1 MFFESSS
8 HTKGAREPVTG
19 YFLDWMKANVEAVV
33 AQSQAERV
41 FAHLVRSA
49 SPLGRLM
56 STPQTPPFHA
66 EAEFVSGHVVR
77 MLAGL
82 GALERGA
89 SLAEIEEC
97 AREKEFLLEFFELE
111 SVLRTQT
118 DFLSAYAACHDLG
131 KADTVVFTA
140 PAGSL
145 GEAEGFQE
153 DPARLA
159 TESEKTRF
167 DKLRRAHALA
177 SPTTDFF
184 ETYQISA
191 HYPEHA
197 KRAAADEYA
206 STRQAV
212 LDVLGVPHSHAK
224 LLAELIRCHMD
235 VIETCAH
242 GIDAR
247 KYMAWAAIAD
257 KAGLNV
263 PFFLDLLPATL
274 FLDAVMGSLTYKAG
288 ASAVNV
294 SLILNLFKAER
305 EAMPAR
311 HLARE
316 QAFKRGRKQ
325 AIQDTLKE
333 VNIDAE
339 SVFVLLKTPL
349 GPVRGEVM
357 RSVHHLIHTPDMK
370 ADFGSATTEL
380 RRRARAAQVLLADR
394 NLTLE

>member
-1 MFFESSS
+1 MFSET
-8 HTKGAREPVTG
+8 HIVPKAAQTPTTV
-19 YFLDWMKANVEAVV
+19 YFLDWVKTYIEPEPVRAR
-33 AQSQAERV
+33 AERV

-49 SPLGRLM
+49 SPLGRLI

-66 EAEFVSGHVVR
+66 EAEFVSGHILR
-77 MLAGL
+77 MLAIL
-82 GALERGA
+82 DALEHDA
-89 SLAEIEEC
+89 SLSIIEEC
-97 AREKEFLLEFFELE
+97 VREKEFLLEFFELE
-111 SVLRTQT
+111 SVIQSQIG
-118 DFLSAYAACHDLG
+118 FLSAYAACHDLG
-131 KADTVVFTA
+131 KADALIFTA
-140 PAGSL
+140 PAGSR
-145 GEAEGFQE
+145 GAAEGFQE
-153 DPARLA
+153 EPTRLA
-159 TESEKTRF
+159 TESEKSKF

-177 SPTTDFF
+177 SPATDFF
-184 ETYQISA
+184 ETFQISA

-212 LDVLGVPHSHAK
+212 LDALGVPHSHAK
-224 LLAELIRCHMD
+224 LLAELVRCHMD
-235 VIETCAH
+235 VIETCAR
-242 GIDAR
+242 GVDAH
-247 KYMAWAAIAD
+247 KYLAWAAIAE

-274 FLDAVMGSLTYKAG
+274 FLDAVLGSLTMKAG
-288 ASAVNV
+288 APVVEVNLV
-294 SLILNLFKAER
+294 LNIFKAER

-325 AIQDTLKE
+325 AVQDTLKE

-339 SVFVLLKTPL
+339 SVFALLKTPL

-357 RSVHHLIHTPDMK
+357 RSVYHLIHSPDMK
-370 ADFGSATTEL
+370 ADFGSATAEL